1 MAKDKIITERT
12 IEVEMDGKKE
22 KFFVKR
28 PGNRVSNDSQRK
40 GALVWT
46 QCVREGVMTKKEL
59 KKYMIDNGIWDDGKD
74 EAEKNILNEILDLEK
89 ELYLG
94 TKVGKMK
101 ASDGKDIAIKMRVKR
116 GELRDLLA
124 ERVTLESNTA
134 EGLSDNARFDYIV
147 AHCTYNEDGTRV
159 YKDLDDYDARSDS
172 DVAFQAASA
181 LAEMIY
187 VVDKDFENKLPENK
201 FLTKY
206 EFVNDELSLID
217 KKGTTVDTKGRRI
230 NSEGHYLDEDGKRVD
245 VDGNLLDEDANYVS
259 QVTFLD
265 DNGNPISDSK
275 TKKPAKLKRSAK
287 AKVEP
292 KENDETES

>member
-1 MAKDKIITERT
+1 MAKDKMVTERT
-12 IEVEMDGKKE
+12 IEVEMGDKKE
-22 KFFVKR
+22 KFVVRR

-59 KKYMIDNGIWDDGKD
+59 KKYMVENGIWDEGKD
-74 EAEKNILNEILDLEK
+74 AAEKKIIDEIADLEK

-101 ASDGKDIAIKMRVKR
+101 ASDGKDIAIKMRIKR
-116 GELRDLLA
+116 GELRELLSD
-124 ERVTLESNTA
+124 RVALEANTA

-201 FLTKY
+201 FLKKF
-206 EFVNDELSLID
+206 EFVNDDLSLIN
-217 KKGTTVDTKGRRI
+217 KEGTTVDTEGRRI
-230 NSEGHYLDEDGKRVD
+230 NDEGHYLDEDGKRVD
-245 VDGNLLDEDANYVS
+245 VDGHLLDEDANYVS